1 MSKLNSNPTLSVHL
15 EENRPFVYA
24 HLVKFERPLK
34 EWIAPNADVYVL
46 QSIKRTHERA

>member
-1 MSKLNSNPTLSVHL
+1 MAKLDSNPTLSVHL

-34 EWIAPNADVYVL
+34 EWTDPNATVL
-46 QSIKRTHERA
+46 WVQ